1 MATIK
6 QSHSSWGGA
15 AGAGHSCARGPWEE
29 AAPGSHDDGRAAGAG
44 AAGAARTGVAGT
56 TRTAL
61 PAQYAHLGAARTPD
75 TWSWI
80 WRLPKPLVNRG
91 TSRSPCPH
99 PHLHPHLHRL
109 QHRDPAL
116 AAMHPGLRWR
126 ANRQILYKLPVH
138 LTLLI
143 TELEHSFSD
152 VASIVVWCV
161 AAGISYVSVY
171 DHQGIFKRNN
181 SRLMEEILK
190 RRQELSGLDCSRY
203 SAELEESKAKDGLVL
218 SCWSAVQVL
227 SPEDGKADVVR
238 AAQDFCQLVAQQQR
252 RATDLNVDVFDGL
265 LRSQGFPDP
274 DLVLKFG
281 SVDSTLGFLP
291 WQIRLAEII
300 SLPSHLNLS
309 YEDFLSALCLYAASE
324 PRLGK

>member
-1 MATIK
+1 MSPDPI
-6 QSHSSWGGA
+6 SLVSGWLLSS
-15 AGAGHSCARGPWEE
+15 S
-29 AAPGSHDDGRAAGAG
+29 
-44 AAGAARTGVAGT
+44 
-56 TRTAL
+56 RTAVGVGPREPVTAVHVGRGRRRR
-61 PAQYAHLGAARTPD
+61 PALTTMAGLQALVQRVLRALVWRALHALLCPHRTLISALREHPD

-116 AAMHPGLRWR
+116 AAMRPGLRWR
-126 ANRQILYKLPVH
+126 ANRQTLYKLPVH

-143 TELEHSFSD
+143 TEPEHSFSD

-203 SAELEESKAKDGLVL
+203 SAELEECKAKVGLVL
-218 SCWSAVQVL
+218 SCRSAVQVL
-227 SPEDGKADVVR
+227 SPEDGK
-238 AAQDFCQLVAQQQR
+238 Q
-252 RATDLNVDVFDGL
+252 T
-265 LRSQGFPDP
+265 
-274 DLVLKFG
+274 
-281 SVDSTLGFLP
+281 
-291 WQIRLAEII
+291 
-300 SLPSHLNLS
+300 
-309 YEDFLSALCLYAASE
+309 
-324 PRLGK
+324 

>member
-1 MATIK
+1 MVGLQALVQRVLRTLVWRTLHALLCPHCTLI
-6 QSHSSWGGA
+6 SA
-15 AGAGHSCARGPWEE
+15 LRVY
-29 AAPGSHDDGRAAGAG
+29 PG
-44 AAGAARTGVAGT
+44 
-56 TRTAL
+56 
-61 PAQYAHLGAARTPD
+61 

-80 WRLPKPLVNRG
+80 WRLPKPLANRG
-91 TSRSPCPH
+91 HPRRSACPHPQQH
-99 PHLHPHLHRL
+99 PHLHP
-109 QHRDPAL
+109 AL
-116 AAMHPGLRWR
+116 AAMRPGLRWR
-126 ANRQILYKLPVH
+126 ADGRTLQKLPVH

-143 TELEHSFSD
+143 AELEHSFSD

-203 SAELEESKAKDGLVL
+203 SAELEESNDKDGLVL
-218 SCWSAVQVL
+218 NCWSPVQVL

-238 AAQDFCQLVAQQQR
+238 AAQDFCQLVALQQR
-252 RATDLNVDVFDGL
+252 RATDLNVDVFEGL

-309 YEDFLSALCLYAASE
+309 YEDFFSALCLYAASE